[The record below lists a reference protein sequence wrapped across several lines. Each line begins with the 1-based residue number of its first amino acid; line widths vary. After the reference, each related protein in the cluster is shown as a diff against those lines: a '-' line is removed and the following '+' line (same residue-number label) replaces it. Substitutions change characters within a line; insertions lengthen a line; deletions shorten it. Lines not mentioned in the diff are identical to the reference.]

1 MAADV
6 EKAGD
11 VVTPDVNHGD
21 GRVSAQN
28 NPPEKQELLHR
39 PHAFALMHGSGG
51 AKIAYGEL
59 HWRIDVFTLQ
69 FETSTASGVSVT
81 VDDHANH
88 SHAPHDDHS
97 HADHTDHPSHT
108 HTAGVASHD
117 HDHSHTHEHDHTHTA
132 GVASHTHD
140 HDHTHELVHTHTT
153 DLGGATSTGQP
164 DDATTGT
171 DVAAVSGYGSTS
183 SQTTTTSG
191 IQSGSGYGDHTHDIA
206 HGHDVAMSHTHEHD
220 HTHSISQHSH
230 TTTSIDDATTDSI
243 SSVTTGNVNGSSGTV
258 TTSSPDDSTTGVPNN
273 ITTGNVNSGSGTVT
287 TSGPNATLT
296 HSSHSGVKTTSHG
309 TPATTSGI
317 LKHSGV
323 TTLDGNGQGTSS
335 DASGSSSGVLSH
347 NVTVSGGLNSIIY
360 CSGASQSAIGNITQQ
375 VPKVQTED
383 GTAMD
388 AGINETKYHELGS
401 FGDVYLVWKV
411 DLENVGGEVEKCW
424 VQVGDPAGDGI
435 NEVPMGN
442 STTDRRAAGNP
453 KLGTGQPEGD
463 AEGVFKIKIG
473 TVTESNEITQ
483 LVSSDVVWS
492 PTVMDRV
499 QI

>member
-11 VVTPDVNHGD
+11 VDTPDVNHGD
-21 GRVSAQN
+21 GRVSAKN

-88 SHAPHDDHS
+88 SHAPHADHS
-97 HADHTDHPSHT
+97 HSNHTDHSHSSHT
-108 HTAGVASHD
+108 TSNHQ
-117 HDHSHTHEHDHTHTA
+117 HTH
-132 GVASHTHD
+132 
-140 HDHTHELVHTHTT
+140 
-153 DLGGATSTGQP
+153 
-164 DDATTGT
+164 
-171 DVAAVSGYGSTS
+171 
-183 SQTTTTSG
+183 
-191 IQSGSGYGDHTHDIA
+191 A
-206 HGHDVAMSHTHEHD
+206 HIHNITD
-220 HTHSISQHSH
+220 HTHSCGSCGSGSGSGS
-230 TTTSIDDATTDSI
+230 TGSMDG
-243 SSVTTGNVNGSSGTV
+243 SVTTGAAT
-258 TTSSPDDSTTGVPNN
+258 PETTGSA
-273 ITTGNVNSGSGTVT
+273 G
-287 TSGPNATLT
+287 AETL
-296 HSSHSGVKTTSHG
+296 SHSGVKNVSDGSSSAPTGVLGHSNAVNTDGSSLG
-309 TPATTSGI
+309 ADSAGV

-323 TTLDGNGQGTSS
+323 TTLDSSNQGTSS

-347 NVTVSGGLNSIIY
+347 NVTVSGGLNAITY

-424 VQVGDPAGDGI
+424 VQVGDPAGTGI
-435 NEVPMGN
+435 NEVGMGHE
-442 STTDRRAAGNP
+442 TTDRRAAGNP
-453 KLGTGQPEGD
+453 KVGTGQPEGD

-499 QI
+499 KI